1 MLTHVSR
8 PLGRSNQVALW
19 RRLILLVLVALI
31 STACARQPTAE
42 PQVEPAPSP
51 TSQAVEQA
59 PSPPE
64 APADESITLVDG
76 VGRQVTL
83 PGPAKRIVSL
93 APSNTEIIF
102 AIGAGAQLIGR
113 DDLSDYPPEAQAVTS
128 IGSTYG
134 QLNSEAILALEP
146 DLVLAADITAPEQ
159 VQTLESLG
167 VPLFLLP
174 NPADFEGLFDNLE
187 TVGRLTGHLDQA
199 EALVEDLRARVEA
212 VTDKV
217 ASADPVRVFYEVDG
231 TDPTAPWTTG
241 AGTFQD
247 VLIDLAG
254 GENIASDLQGWGQM
268 NLETIVARDPQV
280 IIFGAGPWVPTT
292 AESLAA
298 RTGWD
303 IISAVQTGRV
313 HGIDTNQVDRPG
325 PRLVDALEQI
335 AIFLHPELF
344 GEEIS

>member
-1 MLTHVSR
+1 MDTHAFW
-8 PLGRSNQVALW
+8 PLGRSNQVSLW
-19 RRLILLVLVALI
+19 RLLSLLVPVALI

-42 PQVEPAPSP
+42 SQVEPAPSP
-51 TSQAVEQA
+51 TSQVVEQA
-59 PSPPE
+59 PAPPE

-93 APSNTEIIF
+93 APSNTEILF
-102 AIGAGAQLIGR
+102 ALGAGAQLVGR
-113 DDLSDYPPEAQAVTS
+113 DDISDYPPEAQAVTS

-146 DLVLAADITAPEQ
+146 DLVLAADT
-159 VQTLESLG
+159 
-167 VPLFLLP
+167 
-174 NPADFEGLFDNLE
+174 
-187 TVGRLTGHLDQA
+187 
-199 EALVEDLRARVEA
+199 RVEA

-247 VLIDLAG
+247 VLMGLAG
-254 GENIASDLQGWGQM
+254 GENIAGDIQGWGQM

-313 HGIDTNQVDRPG
+313 HGIDTNWVDRPG

-335 AIFLHPELF
+335 AVFIHPELF
-344 GEEIS
+344 GEETS